1 MAASSSSDS
10 ASATAAAAVDH
21 RVFST
26 SDASLQRAFGHAR
39 SRRSRVK
46 PPQPRSAPSEAD
58 RRLQLIAAMIDT
70 LSVDAKVE
78 LRHVLAS
85 TLRPAPSA
93 AEARVDELGFLAT
106 LVAERGVS
114 YGAVRTIPRKLYD
127 ELAPKDAP
135 SSRSLVKRFENWTD
149 ACQAADGLVITDG
162 RFEGPSVPWPARAP
176 KAVVEPF
183 TTDEAIAAVRLCA
196 KENFRDR
203 NRPPSTRIYA
213 DFARRKRIAAKKT
226 GQTVRLP
233 HLSRVYE
240 LLAPDPLPGKTRWQG
255 VIDASLE

>member
-1 MAASSSSDS
+1 
-10 ASATAAAAVDH
+10 
-21 RVFST
+21 
-26 SDASLQRAFGHAR
+26 
-39 SRRSRVK
+39 
-46 PPQPRSAPSEAD
+46 
-58 RRLQLIAAMIDT
+58 MIDA
-70 LSVDAKVE
+70 LSADAKLE

-162 RFEGPSVPWPARAP
+162 RFDRSSVPSVPWPVRAS

-196 KENFRDR
+196 RENFRDR

-213 DFARRKRIAAKKT
+213 DFARRKRVAAKKA

-233 HLSRVYE
+233 HLTRVYE
-240 LLAPDPLPGKTRWQG
+240 LLAPDAVPGKTRWQV